1 MINYFDG
8 KSAATGQNARRE
20 STMTPRNTTP
30 VYKRH
35 ISAATTSSKKKCSKL
50 KRNLP
55 PQGGASQRKILKNQK
70 LSTTLPAPRPSQSK
84 NSDRGAETSKKIAT
98 EFSRPPPTQKP
109 AVKASNSASNP
120 DQIQIASGG
129 NIPTNGAADRNL
141 PGPKKSDST
150 F

>member
-70 LSTTLPAPRPSQSK
+70 LSTTLPAPPPLPVQKFRQGSRNFQKNCHRIQPPAPNSEASSQGQQL
-84 NSDRGAETSKKIAT
+84 RVQ
-98 EFSRPPPTQKP
+98 SRPN
-109 AVKASNSASNP
+109 SNCQWREYSHQWRSRSKLTWA
-120 DQIQIASGG
+120 
-129 NIPTNGAADRNL
+129 
-141 PGPKKSDST
+141 KEK
-150 F
+150 